1 MRLPG
6 PGAVYISQTLN
17 FRGPVKIGDVVDVA
31 VEVTDLTA
39 KGRRVRLRC
48 ECKVGDSVVLDAE
61 GILSVPPTPKG
72 AALPT

>member
-1 MRLPG
+1 
-6 PGAVYISQTLN
+6 VI
-17 FRGPVKIGDVVDVA
+17 
-31 VEVTDLTA
+31 DLTA

-48 ECKVGDSVVLDAE
+48 ECKVGDNVVLDGE